1 MKTICLINMKG
12 GVGKTT
18 LTINLADYLSK
29 RDNDKVLIVDIDP
42 QFNTTQCLFSGAEYV
57 KYLEKDNDTILKI
70 FDDSVKRKISTVNGV
85 TPNDLKELKDIKP
98 HKISKNLHILPGN
111 LELYKL
117 EMASGS
123 GKENKLKQYI
133 EEINKIEKYDFVL
146 IDTPPTPSVWMTSA
160 LIASDYYLIPVKP
173 DPISFVGID
182 LLENIV
188 DQKRD
193 AYNLQ
198 IKCLGLIF
206 TMVERDDSRV
216 YQKAL
221 AYVNKDKKWKNLL
234 FKKYI
239 PKRTEI
245 ANLQLEKKFML
256 DCDDPATK
264 SALASIVKELKDR
277 L

>member
-18 LTINLADYLSK
+18 LTINLADFLSK
-29 RDNDKVLIVDIDP
+29 RENEKVLLIDIDP
-42 QFNTTQCLFSGAEYV
+42 QFNSTQCLFNGEEYV
-57 KYLEKDNDTILKI
+57 KHLEDEKDTILKI
-70 FDDSVKRKISTVNGV
+70 FDDSVKRKISTVNGPSNTV
-85 TPNDLKELKDIKP
+85 TELKDIKP
-98 HKISKNLHILPGN
+98 FKISDKLHILPGN

-133 EEINKIEKYDFVL
+133 EEINKLEKYDYVL

-173 DPISFVGID
+173 DPMSFVGID

-188 DQKRD
+188 DQKKD
-193 AYNLQ
+193 AYNLS
-198 IKCLGLIF
+198 IKCLGLVF
-206 TMVERDDSRV
+206 SMVERDDSVV
-216 YQKAL
+216 YKNAL
-221 AYVNKDKKWKNLL
+221 INVNKDKKWKKLL
-234 FKKYI
+234 FNKYI

-245 ANLQLEKKFML
+245 AKLQLEKRFIL
-256 DCDDPATK
+256 DSDDVNAK
-264 SALASIVKELKDR
+264 SSLAGIVREFKDR

>member
-18 LTINLADYLSK
+18 LTINLADFLTK
-29 RDNDKVLIVDIDP
+29 RENDKILLIDIDP
-42 QFNTTQCLFSGAEYV
+42 QFNTTQCLFSGEEYV
-57 KYLEKDNDTILKI
+57 KYLEEEKDTIMKI
-70 FDDSVKRKISTVNGV
+70 FDDTVKRKVSTVKGI
-85 TPNDLKELKDIKP
+85 TPTELRELKDIKP
-98 HKISKNLHILPGN
+98 HKISANLHILPGN

-123 GKENKLKQYI
+123 GKENKLKQYLD
-133 EEINKIEKYDFVL
+133 EINKIEKYDFVL

-173 DPISFVGID
+173 DPMSFVGID
-182 LLENIV
+182 LLENIIE
-188 DQKRD
+188 QKKD

-198 IKCLGLIF
+198 IICLGLIF
-206 TMVERDDSRV
+206 TMVEREDSKV
-216 YQKAL
+216 YKKAL
-221 AYVNKDKKWKNLL
+221 DFVNKDSKWKNLL
-234 FKKYI
+234 FAKYI

-245 ANLQLEKKFML
+245 ANLQLEKRFIL
-256 DCDDPATK
+256 DTGDTSIK
-264 SALASIVKELKDR
+264 TALAGIVKEFKDR